1 MATQVYTIGRELGS
15 LGLLVGQKLA
25 ERLGVKCYDKE
36 ILQQAAK
43 ESGFCEEIFETHDER
58 PNNSFLY
65 SLVMD
70 TYSANNYVATPFM
83 DMPLNHKVFLAQF
96 DAIKHIAEK
105 ESCVIVGRCADYA
118 LANHPDCINIFIH
131 SDLEDRVKLISK
143 RMDLTENK
151 AKDIINKTDKQRA
164 SYYNYYTSKKWGD
177 AREYDLCL
185 NTSKLTV
192 DQCVDLIL
200 AFRKCTDEKRGNVFT
215 NNQYL
220 DSFQPFVKNNK
231 KKKK

>member
-1 MATQVYTIGRELGS
+1 MGHQVYTIGREFGS
-15 LGLLVGQKLA
+15 MGLVVGEKLA
-25 ERLGVKCYDKE
+25 ERLGIKYYDKE
-36 ILQQAAK
+36 LLQQAAK
-43 ESGFCEEIFETHDER
+43 ESGFCEEIFENHDEK
-58 PNNSFLY
+58 PSNSFLY

-70 TYSANNYVATPFM
+70 TYSAGNYAATPFL

-96 DAIKHIAEK
+96 DTIKNIAAK

-131 SDLEDRVKLISK
+131 SDFEDRVKLISK

-151 AKDIINKTDKQRA
+151 AKDLINKTDKQRA

-192 DQCVDLIL
+192 DQCVNIIL
-200 AFRKCTDEKRGNVFT
+200 EFRKSMDEKKGNVFT
-215 NNQYL
+215 DTKYL
-220 DSFQPFVKNNK
+220 DSFGPLK
-231 KKKK
+231 KPL